1 MIILFSS
8 SLGLMVVRFKKRQLS
23 YIDSLIYIAEKMQ
36 LMLSS
41 TSPETEE
48 IMNELKTDERLKNFD
63 FELLDENCPL
73 SPSENDRSKLL
84 FSTVGKYDIDSQLSY
99 INQYIGYF
107 KMLKQEYQD
116 YYNSHYKLYLVF
128 GLFSG
133 VLISVLLI

>member
-8 SLGLMVVRFKKRQLS
+8 SLGLMAVKFKKKQLS
-23 YIDSLIYIAEKMQ
+23 YIDSLIYIAQKMQ

-41 TSPETEE
+41 TSPETDE
-48 IMNELKTDERLKNFD
+48 IMSELKNDDRLKNFD

-73 SPSENDRSKLL
+73 SPAENDRSKML
-84 FSTVGKYDIDSQLSY
+84 FNTVGKYDLDCQLSY

-107 KMLKQEYQD
+107 KMLKQEYQE